1 MLRLNF
7 YKIRTTMD
15 IRLMKQGGDAESEA
29 RYNQI
34 LQTIGQK
41 AELDYICNDIL
52 SVIEKSPADLG
63 GFVGKQKT
71 IYIMIVGLDKERSSW
86 TGSDIKTTLGNMA
99 LTKQTKDANP
109 DAEPWIGGLNN
120 NISAEKALFDLRTV
134 KKT

>member
-1 MLRLNF
+1 
-7 YKIRTTMD
+7 
-15 IRLMKQGGDAESEA
+15 MKQGGDAESEA